1 MRIKAIRNSIR
12 DGYGGRKGPHGK
24 LGGRKTHLQWRQ
36 TVFAPVFSIETS
48 GVINLIL
55 DWSEWL
61 DALDYDETRP
71 LETLALF
78 FFFSVDENSTEA

>member
-1 MRIKAIRNSIR
+1 MVTE
-12 DGYGGRKGPHGK
+12 DGRGHMESSVEGK
-24 LGGRKTHLQWRQ
+24 RTSSEDRPSLLLC
-36 TVFAPVFSIETS
+36 SLSETS